1 MRISSKPKAFL
12 GLAAVLGLLAVLSP
26 APVPFPAETSS
37 AEGKVHLTVFHPRK
51 EKIEDLLALCSSGA
65 LDIPELSVT
74 GVYHRLEK
82 TDYRRAEEFLRD
94 QGIGWLTL
102 RAVEAEVRPED
113 LCRPNAWT
121 PEFERIIAESDGV
134 IFFGGPDIPPSL
146 YGDPQSLH
154 TLIKDQHRH
163 YLEISAAF
171 HFLGGSRNPDFRPL
185 LENRP
190 DFPVLGI
197 CLGMQT
203 MNVAAG
209 GTLVQD
215 IWAETYEVKTVEAA
229 VALGPEKWHTNPRA
243 FLYPPQS
250 VFPDFLHI
258 IRFAP
263 EGKLASLAG
272 MSPLDR
278 PLVLSA
284 HHQQMGTL
292 GRGLRVEA
300 VSADGKV
307 VEALSH
313 VRFPNVLGIQFH
325 PEFDFLW
332 TGDTPYNLLPGEED
346 PLTVRQCLEN
356 APPSV
361 AFHRNLWSWFAGAL
375 RSSAATARS
384 GRSSLR

>member
-1 MRISSKPKAFL
+1 MRISSKPTASL
-12 GLAAVLGLLAVLSP
+12 GLAAVFGLLAVLRP
-26 APVPFPAETSS
+26 APAAFPTETPAAE
-37 AEGKVHLTVFHPRK
+37 AEIRLTVFHPRL
-51 EKIEDLLALCSSGA
+51 EKIEDLLALRASGA

-74 GVYHRLEK
+74 GVHHRLEK
-82 TDYRRAEEFLRD
+82 TDYRRAEKFLRD
-94 QGIGWLTL
+94 QGIGWMTL
-102 RAVEAEVRPED
+102 RGVEAEVRPED

-134 IFFGGPDIPPSL
+134 IFFGGPDIPASL

-154 TLIKDQHRH
+154 TLIRDQHRH
-163 YLEISAAF
+163 HLEISAAF
-171 HFLGGSRNPDFRPL
+171 HFLGGSRNPDFHPL
-185 LENRP
+185 LEARP

-215 IWAETYEVKTVEAA
+215 IWAETYGVKTVEEA
-229 VALGPEKWHTNPRA
+229 VALGPDKWHTNPLAR
-243 FLYPPQS
+243 LYPPES
-250 VFPDFLHI
+250 VFPDILHV

-263 EGKLASLAG
+263 EGRLASLTG

-278 PLVLSA
+278 PLVISA

-313 VRFPNVLGIQFH
+313 DRFPNVLGIQFH
-325 PEFDFLW
+325 PEFDILW
-332 TGDTPYNLLPGEED
+332 TRDFPYNLLPGEENI
-346 PLTVRQCLEN
+346 LTVRQHLEKN
-356 APPSV
+356 PPSV
-361 AFHRNLWSWFAGAL
+361 AFHRNLWAWFGRAL
-375 RSSAATARS
+375 RASAAAARS
-384 GRSSLR
+384 GRSPLR